1 MILIQCVSLRISSCP
16 THSSDT
22 HCLTRTHVGI
32 SLAALR
38 ASNDLVDTIISSHIR
53 GMETLTCPE
62 PFASTTAGFSTTCT
76 SLLQDMLNS
85 VSTGCASVF
94 DLAPTRQEFIFVRC
108 VQSSSEPTH
117 LPPTPVPTSERT
129 CHIVLSN
136 TAIDCVRCAQHDVHH
151 ARRTASVEL
160 QFVRTLPSVPYPSMR
175 SPFIR
180 SPSFPTCTDSRP
192 RIATNCAI
200 LLILFVAT
208 IRAIHYPVSSSPPRP
223 RLLNS
228 ATSPCVSS
236 FLLSSRTSLSS

>member
-1 MILIQCVSLRISSCP
+1 MRWPCNVYLGVCRPVIFTTDFWQ
-16 THSSDT
+16 
-22 HCLTRTHVGI
+22 
-32 SLAALR
+32 AATVR
-38 ASNDLVDTIISSHIR
+38 ALVLGQQTTLQAFTTKQKRHEHQKDLVDTIIPSHIR
-53 GMETLTCPE
+53 GVVTIACPE

-151 ARRTASVEL
+151 ARRTAYVAEAVTAV
-160 QFVRTLPSVPYPSMR
+160 VRT
-175 SPFIR
+175 
-180 SPSFPTCTDSRP
+180 FP
-192 RIATNCAI
+192 
-200 LLILFVAT
+200 
-208 IRAIHYPVSSSPPRP
+208 
-223 RLLNS
+223 
-228 ATSPCVSS
+228 
-236 FLLSSRTSLSS
+236 

>member
-1 MILIQCVSLRISSCP
+1 MILIQCVSLHISSCP

-22 HCLTRTHVGI
+22 HCLTGTYIGI

-180 SPSFPTCTDSRP
+180 SPSFPTSSPSHRYQLRDSSYLIRRNHP
-192 RIATNCAI
+192 RDPLSCPVVSSTTTT
-200 LLILFVAT
+200 LEQRDVSLRVVLSPLIL
-208 IRAIHYPVSSSPPRP
+208 SS
-223 RLLNS
+223 
-228 ATSPCVSS
+228 
-236 FLLSSRTSLSS
+236 